1 MSGRACVFG
10 LALLLLGA
18 GAALAA
24 GDARGGESRHF
35 SAGEEVARTLT
46 LVTGVPIS
54 PLLGVSGLGAW
65 RWWQT
70 PEGLR
75 PALPWYARPWFWG
88 SGLAVALL
96 FALNTTLGALVP
108 GLKKP
113 MDFVEEHENRFS
125 TLIAAPVV
133 LLEVRRALDAAGMLP
148 DAVAA
153 RPLAEAGAAAL
164 ADGTLARL
172 LAGAGYLAV
181 YGTVFVVVFLAFH
194 AVQVLIALSPS
205 VTLDLL
211 LRGFRFS
218 MLIAAAVTAA
228 VDPWLGAAWAAVL
241 ALLCLLIAGWSF
253 RLTVYGALFSWEIL
267 AGRDG
272 GGDPATGRLALFS
285 GRGLAGVPVRSLGRI
300 EPAPDGGWRFRW
312 RPWLVLPA
320 RAVPLLDR
328 AGDRLALLRGTVS
341 PRLVRTGPL
350 REVTLG
356 RFPPR
361 FRGREEGL
369 AARLGVPE
377 VLDGRIVR
385 GLKATWKWLRE
396 LVLGVDEGEPAP
408 G

>member
-1 MSGRACVFG
+1 MSRRVLVFG

-18 GAALAA
+18 TLALAT
-24 GDARGGESRHF
+24 GDARGSESRHF

-65 RWWQT
+65 RWWRT

-88 SGLAVALL
+88 SGLAIALL
-96 FALNTTLGALVP
+96 FALNTTVGALVP

-133 LLEVRRALDAAGMLP
+133 LIEVRRALDAAGMLP

-181 YGTVFVVVFLAFH
+181 YGTIFVAVFLAFH

-218 MLIAAAVTAA
+218 MLVAAAVTAA
-228 VDPWLGAAWAAVL
+228 VDPWLGAVWAAVL
-241 ALLCLLIAGWSF
+241 ALL
-253 RLTVYGALFSWEIL
+253 
-267 AGRDG
+267 
-272 GGDPATGRLALFS
+272 
-285 GRGLAGVPVRSLGRI
+285 
-300 EPAPDGGWRFRW
+300 
-312 RPWLVLPA
+312 
-320 RAVPLLDR
+320 
-328 AGDRLALLRGTVS
+328 
-341 PRLVRTGPL
+341 
-350 REVTLG
+350 
-356 RFPPR
+356 
-361 FRGREEGL
+361 
-369 AARLGVPE
+369 
-377 VLDGRIVR
+377 
-385 GLKATWKWLRE
+385 
-396 LVLGVDEGEPAP
+396 
-408 G
+408 